1 MLENSGAVPG
11 LCLGEEGWG
20 RLSEA
25 GGSAGP
31 PQAAAAGLDTPARAG
46 TGVCTISHIFR
57 SLRHFPNCY
66 LKPAAGFQQRSLRLL
81 AASNCIYVLYPLS
94 RINRLAINSGFLT
107 SSWITRSLIIFSVAV
122 NLKSCVTLSESFHS
136 HVTSAALCGN
146 WQPRNYRQNRKQIFP
161 PPWYFC
167 LLSTSNPSS
176 LLLGKYLPW

>member
-1 MLENSGAVPG
+1 M
-11 LCLGEEGWG
+11 

-46 TGVCTISHIFR
+46 TGVCTISHIFH

-122 NLKSCVTLSESFHS
+122 NLKSCVTLSESFHLPCNICS
-136 HVTSAALCGN
+136 SMWKLAGKKLSA
-146 WQPRNYRQNRKQIFP
+146 KQKANFSPSSVLLP
-161 PPWYFC
+161 PQHFQS
-167 LLSTSNPSS
+167 LLSLAWKILTLISDSFCARQVILNT
-176 LLLGKYLPW
+176 KKI